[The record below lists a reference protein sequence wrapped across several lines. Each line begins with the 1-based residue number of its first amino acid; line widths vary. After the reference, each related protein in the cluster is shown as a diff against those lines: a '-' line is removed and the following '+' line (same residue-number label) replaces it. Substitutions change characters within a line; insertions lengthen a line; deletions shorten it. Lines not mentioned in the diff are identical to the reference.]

1 MILPL
6 CYNFLL
12 QMAQTKRTARKSAG
26 GRAPHHRLA
35 PREPRPEPTEAERL
49 RTELARVTAERNAAQ
64 HRLEQVTQERD
75 QETLEVQR
83 LIVAHRNCERM
94 LIHVMNQWNEAWHEE
109 NVLRARQMEL
119 EQQVAV
125 AEEYNDNLH
134 EEVHL
139 LHNQLHPLLPPDD
152 EDEMGSGVI
161 MAKGDD
167 GIEINGPE
175 DVPPDEEEDE
185 ELEPASDEDG
195 GEIFDT
201 DFEDDA

>member
-1 MILPL
+1 
-6 CYNFLL
+6 
-12 QMAQTKRTARKSAG
+12 
-26 GRAPHHRLA
+26 
-35 PREPRPEPTEAERL
+35 
-49 RTELARVTAERNAAQ
+49 
-64 HRLEQVTQERD
+64 
-75 QETLEVQR
+75 
-83 LIVAHRNCERM
+83 M
-94 LIHVMNQWNEAWHEE
+94 LIHVMNQRNEAWHEE

-139 LHNQLHPLLPPDD
+139 LHNQLHPLLPP

-161 MAKGDD
+161 MAEGDD
-167 GIEINGPE
+167 GMEVNGPE
-175 DVPPDEEEDE
+175 DIPPDEEEDE

-201 DFEDDA
+201 DSEDDA